1 LHKELE
7 EFYYLLESN
16 KLKEA
21 EELISNSL
29 LSNPD
34 DLLLL
39 NNYGTVLLLKND
51 FSNAITNFKKVV
63 ETKPELYQSYYSIAY
78 AYVKLFLFDEALIY
92 IKKYFE
98 YDLKNC
104 DAYNILG
111 IIFLEKNML
120 DEAIYNFN
128 KCIELKIDFVK
139 AYNSLGLAF
148 YKKKDFEKSI
158 FFFESGIK
166 FDPNFNILYFNLA
179 QSYSENNKYMQA
191 IKNVKIFLKKEPNH
205 LNGLSLLGN
214 CLVNIGKILEG
225 VEILKNSILL
235 TTDIESKKHIYKS
248 LLFSSN
254 YLEVFDFDEYRKNVN
269 NLTNLFSK
277 YPFKN
282 FVFRKIALNERSIKV
297 GFVSADFNNHAV
309 AMQILETL
317 RYLSNDLNF
326 ELYIYYNNEVE
337 DYVTEKFKKFIKNWK
352 RVFNI
357 NDNNLL
363 KIIRSDKIDILIDL
377 SGYSKG
383 NRSEVFFNRA
393 APIQISWL
401 GYLCSTGLKEID
413 YIFGDNNVLTKKEET
428 QFVEKIYKLNNTWTV
443 LSQPDIEISISK
455 NLPYLKNKYITFGS
469 FNNIL
474 KVNSKV
480 IQAWSKILCSILDA
494 KLILIDKRF
503 NERDFKEY
511 FIKLFINHGVKKEQ
525 LIFEGDYSRSDL
537 FEKYNSIDIA
547 LDTFPYN
554 GGTTS
559 LESFWMC
566 VPVLTKK
573 GNTFLS
579 KCGESLNITLGLDEW
594 ICNDEIDYINKAI
607 YMSKNIDKLQFV
619 KNYLFDNQKKFKL
632 FDSKNLAENL
642 SAAFNDIILTYNK
655 NA

>member
-7 EFYYLLESN
+7 EFYYLLENN
-16 KLKEA
+16 KIKEA
-21 EELISNSL
+21 EEFISNSL

-34 DLLLL
+34 DVLLL

-51 FSNAITNFKKVV
+51 FSNAITNFKKVI
-63 ETKPELYQSYYSIAY
+63 EIRPELYQSYYNIAY

-111 IIFLEKNML
+111 IILLEKNML

-148 YKKKDFEKSI
+148 YKKKDFNKSI

-179 QSYSENNKYMQA
+179 KTQAENNEYMQA
-191 IKNVKIFLKKEPNH
+191 IKNIKIFLEKEPNH
-205 LNGLSLLGN
+205 FKGLLLLGQ

-225 VEILKNSILL
+225 IEIIKSSILF
-235 TTDIESKKHIYKS
+235 TTDNESKKLIYNL
-248 LLFSSN
+248 LLFYSN
-254 YLEVFDFDEYRKNVN
+254 YLEDFNFGEYHENVS
-269 NLTNLFSK
+269 NLINLFAK
-277 YPFKN
+277 YTYEN

-309 AMQILETL
+309 ALQILEVL
-317 RYLSNDLNF
+317 RYLSNNTNF
-326 ELYIYYNNEVE
+326 DLYIYYNSEVE

-357 NDNNLL
+357 NDHNLL

-383 NRSEVFFNRA
+383 HRLEVFFNRA

-428 QFVEKIYKLNNTWTV
+428 QFVEKIYKLNSTWTV
-443 LSQPDIEISISK
+443 LSQPDIEISVSK

-474 KVNSKV
+474 KINSKV

-525 LIFEGDYSRSDL
+525 LIFEGDHSRSDL

-579 KCGESLNITLGLDEW
+579 KCGESLNISLGLDEW

-619 KNYLFDNQKKFKL
+619 KNYLFDNRKKFKL

-642 SAAFNDIILTYNK
+642 SAAFKDLILTYNK

>member
-1 LHKELE
+1 MHKELE

-34 DLLLL
+34 DFLLL

-51 FSNAITNFKKVV
+51 FSNAITNFKKVI
-63 ETKPELYQSYYSIAY
+63 EIRPELYQSYYNIAY
-78 AYVKLFLFDEALIY
+78 AYVRLFLFDEALIY

-104 DAYNILG
+104 DAYNIIG

-148 YKKKDFEKSI
+148 YKKKDFNKST

-179 QSYSENNKYMQA
+179 KSQAENDEYMQA
-191 IKNVKIFLKKEPNH
+191 IKNVKIFLEKEPNH
-205 LNGLSLLGN
+205 FKGLLLLGN

-225 VEILKNSILL
+225 IEILKSSILL
-235 TTDIESKKHIYKS
+235 TTDNESKKFIYNL
-248 LLFSSN
+248 LLFNSN
-254 YLEVFDFDEYRKNVN
+254 YLEDFNFDEYYVN
-269 NLTNLFSK
+269 ISNLINLFAK
-277 YPFKN
+277 YTYKN

-309 AMQILETL
+309 AIQILAVL
-317 RYLSNDLNF
+317 RYLSNDSNF
-326 ELYIYYNNEVE
+326 ELYIYYNSEAE

-357 NDNNLL
+357 SDHNLL

-383 NRSEVFFNRA
+383 NRLEVFFNRA

-443 LSQPDIEISISK
+443 LSQPDIEISVSK
-455 NLPYLKNKYITFGS
+455 SLPYLKNKYITFGC

-480 IQAWSKILCSILDA
+480 IQAWSKILCNILGA

-525 LIFEGDYSRSDL
+525 LIFEGDHSRSDL

-554 GGTTS
+554 GGTTT

-579 KCGESLNITLGLDEW
+579 KCGESLNISLGLDEW
-594 ICNDEIDYINKAI
+594 ICTDEIDYINKAI
-607 YMSKNIDKLQFV
+607 YMSKNIDKLQSV
-619 KNYLFDNQKKFKL
+619 KNYLFDNRKKFKI

-642 SAAFNDIILTYNK
+642 AVAFKDMILTYNG

>member
-7 EFYYLLESN
+7 EFYYLLENN

-21 EELISNSL
+21 EEFISNSL

-34 DLLLL
+34 DVLLL

-51 FSNAITNFKKVV
+51 FSNAITNFKKVI
-63 ETKPELYQSYYSIAY
+63 EIRPELYQSYYNIAY

-148 YKKKDFEKSI
+148 YKKKDFNKSI

-179 QSYSENNKYMQA
+179 KSQAENNEFMQA
-191 IKNVKIFLKKEPNH
+191 IKNVKIFLEKEPNH
-205 LNGLSLLGN
+205 FKGLLLLGN
-214 CLVNIGKILEG
+214 CVVNIGKILEG
-225 VEILKNSILL
+225 TEILKSSILF
-235 TTDIESKKHIYKS
+235 TTDNESKKFIYNL
-248 LLFSSN
+248 LLFYSN
-254 YLEVFDFDEYRKNVN
+254 YLEDFNFDEYQKNIS
-269 NLTNLFSK
+269 NLINLFAK
-277 YPFKN
+277 YTYKN

-309 AMQILETL
+309 ALQILEVL
-317 RYLSNDLNF
+317 RYLSNNSNF
-326 ELYIYYNNEVE
+326 DLYIYYNSEVV

-443 LSQPDIEISISK
+443 LSQPDIEISVSK

-480 IQAWSKILCSILDA
+480 IQAWSKILCSILEA

-525 LIFEGDYSRSDL
+525 LIFEGDHSRSDL

-619 KNYLFDNQKKFKL
+619 KNYLFDNRKEFKL

-642 SAAFNDIILTYNK
+642 EAAFKDMILTYNK

>member
-1 LHKELE
+1 MHKELE

-29 LSNPD
+29 LSNPND
-34 DLLLL
+34 FLLL

-51 FSNAITNFKKVV
+51 FSNAITNFKKVI
-63 ETKPELYQSYYSIAY
+63 EIRPELYQSYYNIAY
-78 AYVKLFLFDEALIY
+78 AYVRLFLFDEALIY

-120 DEAIYNFN
+120 DEAIDNFN
-128 KCIELKIDFVK
+128 RCIELRIDFVK

-148 YKKKDFEKSI
+148 LKKKDFQKSI
-158 FFFESGIK
+158 FFFETGIK

-179 QSYSENNKYMQA
+179 KSYAENNKYMQA
-191 IKNVKIFLKKEPNH
+191 IKNIKIFLEKEPHH
-205 LNGLSLLGN
+205 LKGLLFLGN
-214 CLVNIGKILEG
+214 CLVNTGKILEG
-225 VEILKNSILL
+225 VEILKSNILL
-235 TTDIESKKHIYKS
+235 ITDIEFKKHIYKL
-248 LLFSSN
+248 LLFYSQ
-254 YLEVFDFDEYRKNVN
+254 YLEVFNFDEYYENIS

-277 YPFKN
+277 YPYKN
-282 FVFRKIALNERSIKV
+282 FVFGKIALNERLIKV

-309 AMQILETL
+309 ANQILDVF
-317 RYLSNDLNF
+317 RYLSNDSNF
-326 ELYIYYNNEVE
+326 ELYIYYNSEV
-337 DYVTEKFKKFIKNWK
+337 DDHITEKFKKYVKNW
-352 RVFNI
+352 RSVFKI
-357 NDNNLL
+357 DNYNLI

-377 SGYSKG
+377 SGYSKAD
-383 NRSEVFFNRA
+383 RMEVFFNRA

-413 YIFGDNNVLTKKEET
+413 YVFGDNNVITKKEET
-428 QFVEKIYKLNNTWTV
+428 QFVEKIYKLNNTWAV
-443 LSQPDIEISISK
+443 LSEPDIEISVSK

-480 IQAWSKILCSILDA
+480 IQTWSKILCSILDA

-503 NERDFKEY
+503 NEREFKEY
-511 FIKLFINHGVKKEQ
+511 FIELFINHGVKKEQ
-525 LIFEGDYSRSDL
+525 LIFEADHSRSDL

-554 GGTTS
+554 GMTTT

-619 KNYLFDNQKKFKL
+619 KNYLFDNRKKLKL
-632 FDSKNLAENL
+632 FDSENLAENL
-642 SAAFNDIILTYNK
+642 SAAFKDMILTYNK

>member
-1 LHKELE
+1 LHKQLE

-21 EELISNSL
+21 EEFISNSL

-34 DLLLL
+34 DALLLS
-39 NNYGTVLLLKND
+39 NYGTVLLLKND
-51 FSNAITNFKKVV
+51 FSNAIINFKKVI
-63 ETKPELYQSYYSIAY
+63 EIKPELYQSYYNIAY
-78 AYVKLFLFDEALIY
+78 AYVRLFLYDEALIY

-104 DAYNILG
+104 DAYNVLG
-111 IIFLEKNML
+111 IILLEKNKL

-128 KCIELKIDFVK
+128 KCIELEIDFVK
-139 AYNSLGLAF
+139 AYNGLGLAF

-158 FFFESGIK
+158 FFLKNGTK

-179 QSYSENNKYMQA
+179 KSYLKNDEFMA
-191 IKNVKIFLKKEPNH
+191 AFKNVKIFLEKEPN
-205 LNGLSLLGN
+205 NIQGLSLLGN
-214 CLVNIGKILEG
+214 YLVNIGKILEG
-225 VEILKNSILL
+225 IEILKSTILL
-235 TTDIESKKHIYKS
+235 ATDVEAKKNIYKD
-248 LLFSSN
+248 LLFYFN
-254 YLEVFDFDEYRKNVN
+254 YLEDFNFNEYNEN
-269 NLTNLFSK
+269 INHLTNLFMK
-277 YPFKN
+277 YSDKDFA
-282 FVFRKIALNERSIKV
+282 FGRIELNYKLIKV

-309 AMQILETL
+309 AFQILDVL
-317 RYLSNDLNF
+317 KYLSKNLNL
-326 ELYIYYNNEVE
+326 ELYIYHNSDLE
-337 DYVTEKFKKFIKNWK
+337 DHFTEKFKRYIKNWK
-352 RVFNI
+352 NIFNI
-357 NDNNLL
+357 DDCSTL
-363 KIIRSDKIDILIDL
+363 KLIRSDKIDILIDL
-377 SGYSKG
+377 SGYTKG
-383 NRSEVFFNRA
+383 NRLEVFFNRA

-401 GYLCSTGLKEID
+401 GYLCSTGLKNID
-413 YIFGDNNVLTKKEET
+413 YVFGDNNVITKKEET

-443 LSQPDIEISISK
+443 LSQPDFKIPVSK

-480 IQAWSKILCSILDA
+480 IQAWSRILCNIMESKI
-494 KLILIDKRF
+494 ILIDKRF
-503 NERDFKEY
+503 KERDFKEY
-511 FIKLFINHGVKKEQ
+511 FINLFINHGVKKEQ
-525 LIFEGDYSRSDL
+525 LIFEGHHYRSDL
-537 FEKYNSIDIA
+537 FEKYNSIDIV

-566 VPVLTKK
+566 VPLLTIK

-594 ICNDEIDYINKAI
+594 ICHDEIDYINKAI
-607 YMSKNIDKLQFV
+607 YMSQNIDKLQSV
-619 KNYLFDNQKKFKL
+619 KNYLFDNRKKFKI

-642 SAAFNDIILTYNK
+642 SVAFKDMVLTYND

>member
-1 LHKELE
+1 MHKQLE

-21 EELISNSL
+21 EEFISNSL

-34 DLLLL
+34 DVLLL

-51 FSNAITNFKKVV
+51 FSNAIINFKKVI
-63 ETKPELYQSYYSIAY
+63 EIKPELYQSYYNIAY
-78 AYVKLFLFDEALIY
+78 AYVRLFLYDEALIY

-111 IIFLEKNML
+111 IILLEKNIL

-128 KCIELKIDFVK
+128 KCIELEIDFVK
-139 AYNSLGLAF
+139 AYNGLGLAF

-158 FFFESGIK
+158 FFFENGIK

-179 QSYSENNKYMQA
+179 KSYFENDQFMQA
-191 IKNVKIFLKKEPNH
+191 IKYVKIFLEKEPNH
-205 LNGLSLLGN
+205 IQGLLLLGN
-214 CLVNIGKILEG
+214 YLVNTGKILEG
-225 VEILKNSILL
+225 IEILKSTILL
-235 TTDIESKKHIYKS
+235 ITDVEFKRNIYKD
-248 LLFSSN
+248 LLFYSN
-254 YLEVFDFDEYRKNVN
+254 YLEDFNFDEYNEN
-269 NLTNLFSK
+269 ISNLINLFTK
-277 YPFKN
+277 YSDKD
-282 FVFRKIALNERSIKV
+282 FVFGKIVLNEKLIKV

-309 AMQILETL
+309 ANQILDVL
-317 RYLSNDLNF
+317 KYLSKNLNL
-326 ELYIYYNNEVE
+326 ELYIYYNSDVE
-337 DYVTEKFKKFIKNWK
+337 DDFTEKFKRYIKNWK
-352 RVFNI
+352 NIFNI
-357 NDNNLL
+357 DEYNTL
-363 KIIRSDKIDILIDL
+363 KLISSDKIDILIDL

-383 NRSEVFFNRA
+383 NRLEVFFNRA

-413 YIFGDNNVLTKKEET
+413 YVIGDNNVITKKEEI

-443 LSQPDIEISISK
+443 LSQPDIEVSVSK

-474 KVNSKV
+474 KINSKV
-480 IQAWSKILCSILDA
+480 IQAWSRILYNVLES

-503 NERDFKEY
+503 KEKDFKEY
-511 FIKLFINHGVKKEQ
+511 FNKKFINYGIKKEQ
-525 LIFEGDYSRSDL
+525 LIFEGHHSRSDL
-537 FEKYNSIDIA
+537 LEKYNSIDIA

-594 ICNDEIDYINKAI
+594 ICHDEIDYINKAI
-607 YMSKNIDKLQFV
+607 YMSKNIDKLQSV
-619 KNYLFDNQKKFKL
+619 KNYLFDNRKKFKI

-642 SAAFNDIILTYNK
+642 AVAFKDMTLTYNG

>member
-1 LHKELE
+1 MHKELE
-7 EFYYLLESN
+7 EFYYLLENN
-16 KLKEA
+16 KIKEA
-21 EELISNSL
+21 EEFISNSL

-34 DLLLL
+34 DVLLL

-51 FSNAITNFKKVV
+51 FSNAITNFKKVI
-63 ETKPELYQSYYSIAY
+63 EIRPELYQSYYNIAY

-111 IIFLEKNML
+111 IILLEKNML

-148 YKKKDFEKSI
+148 YKKKDFNKSI

-179 QSYSENNKYMQA
+179 KTQAENNEYMQA
-191 IKNVKIFLKKEPNH
+191 IKNIKIFLEKEPNH
-205 LNGLSLLGN
+205 FKGLLLLGQ

-225 VEILKNSILL
+225 IEIIKSSILF
-235 TTDIESKKHIYKS
+235 TTDNESKKLIYNL
-248 LLFSSN
+248 LLFYSN
-254 YLEVFDFDEYRKNVN
+254 YLEDFNFGEYHENVS
-269 NLTNLFSK
+269 NLINLFAK
-277 YPFKN
+277 YTYEN

-309 AMQILETL
+309 ALQILEVL
-317 RYLSNDLNF
+317 RYLSNNTNF
-326 ELYIYYNNEVE
+326 DLYIYYNSEVE

-357 NDNNLL
+357 NDHNLL

-383 NRSEVFFNRA
+383 HRLEVFFNRA

-443 LSQPDIEISISK
+443 LSQPDIEISVSK

-474 KVNSKV
+474 KINSKV

-525 LIFEGDYSRSDL
+525 LIFEGDHSRSDL

-579 KCGESLNITLGLDEW
+579 KCGESLNISLGLDEW

-619 KNYLFDNQKKFKL
+619 KNYLFDNRKKFKL

-642 SAAFNDIILTYNK
+642 SAAFKDLILTYNK

>member
-29 LSNPD
+29 LSNPND
-34 DLLLL
+34 FLLL

-51 FSNAITNFKKVV
+51 FSNAITNFKKVI
-63 ETKPELYQSYYSIAY
+63 EIRPELYQSYYNIAY
-78 AYVKLFLFDEALIY
+78 AYVRLFLFDEALIY

-120 DEAIYNFN
+120 DEAIDNFN
-128 KCIELKIDFVK
+128 RCIELRIDFVK

-148 YKKKDFEKSI
+148 LKKKDFQKSI
-158 FFFESGIK
+158 FFFETGIK

-179 QSYSENNKYMQA
+179 KSYAENNKYMQA
-191 IKNVKIFLKKEPNH
+191 IKNIKIFLEKEPHH
-205 LNGLSLLGN
+205 LKGLLFLGN
-214 CLVNIGKILEG
+214 CLVNTGKILEG
-225 VEILKNSILL
+225 VEILKSNILL
-235 TTDIESKKHIYKS
+235 ITDIEFKKHIYKL
-248 LLFSSN
+248 LLFYSQ
-254 YLEVFDFDEYRKNVN
+254 YLEVFNFDEYYENIS

-277 YPFKN
+277 YPYKN
-282 FVFRKIALNERSIKV
+282 FVFGKIALNERLIKV

-309 AMQILETL
+309 ANQILDVF
-317 RYLSNDLNF
+317 RYLSNDSNF
-326 ELYIYYNNEVE
+326 ELYIYYNSEV
-337 DYVTEKFKKFIKNWK
+337 DDHITEKFKKYVKNW
-352 RVFNI
+352 RSVFKI
-357 NDNNLL
+357 DNYNLI

-377 SGYSKG
+377 SGYSKAD
-383 NRSEVFFNRA
+383 RMEVFFNRA

-413 YIFGDNNVLTKKEET
+413 YVFGDNNVITKKEET
-428 QFVEKIYKLNNTWTV
+428 QFVEKIYKLNNTWAV
-443 LSQPDIEISISK
+443 LSEPDIEISVSK

-480 IQAWSKILCSILDA
+480 IQTWSKILCSILDA

-503 NERDFKEY
+503 NEREFKEY
-511 FIKLFINHGVKKEQ
+511 FIELFINHGVKKEQ
-525 LIFEGDYSRSDL
+525 LIFEADHSRSDL

-554 GGTTS
+554 GMTTT

-619 KNYLFDNQKKFKL
+619 KNYLFDNRKKLKL
-632 FDSKNLAENL
+632 FDSENLAENL
-642 SAAFNDIILTYNK
+642 SAAFKDMILTYNK

>member
-1 LHKELE
+1 MNKELE

-21 EELISNSL
+21 EELIFNSL
-29 LSNPD
+29 LANPD
-34 DLLLL
+34 DFLLL

-51 FSNAITNFKKVV
+51 FSNAITNFKKVI
-63 ETKPELYQSYYSIAY
+63 EIRPELYQSYYNIAY
-78 AYVKLFLFDEALIY
+78 AYVRLFLFDEALIY

-104 DAYNILG
+104 DAYNIRG
-111 IIFLEKNML
+111 IIILEKNML

-128 KCIELKIDFVK
+128 KCIELEIDFIK
-139 AYNSLGLAF
+139 AYNSLGLA
-148 YKKKDFEKSI
+148 YLKKKDFEKSI

-166 FDPNFNILYFNLA
+166 FDPNFNVLYFNLA
-179 QSYSENNKYMQA
+179 KSYDENNKYIQA
-191 IKNVKIFLKKEPNH
+191 IKNVKIFLEKEPNH
-205 LNGLSLLGN
+205 LKGQLFLGN
-214 CLVNIGKILEG
+214 CLVKTGKILEG
-225 VEILKNSILL
+225 IDILRSNILFI
-235 TTDIESKKHIYKS
+235 TDIEFKKHIYKL
-248 LLFSSN
+248 LLFYSS
-254 YLEVFDFDEYRKNVN
+254 YLEVFNFDEYHENIS
-269 NLTNLFSK
+269 NLKKLFSK
-277 YPFKN
+277 YPYKN
-282 FVFRKIALNERSIKV
+282 FVFEKIAVNERLIKV

-309 AMQILETL
+309 ANQILDVL
-317 RYLSNDLNF
+317 RYLSNDSNF
-326 ELYIYYNNEVE
+326 ELYIYYNSEAD
-337 DYVTEKFKKFIKNWK
+337 DYITEKFKKYVKNWR
-352 RVFNI
+352 RVFKI
-357 NDNNLL
+357 DDYNLI

-383 NRSEVFFNRA
+383 DRVEVFFNRA

-401 GYLCSTGLKEID
+401 GYLSSTGLKEID
-413 YIFGDNNVLTKKEET
+413 YVFGDNNALTKKEET

-443 LSQPDIEISISK
+443 LSKPDIEISVSK

-480 IQAWSKILCSILDA
+480 IQTWSKILCSILDA

-503 NERDFKEY
+503 NEKDFKEY
-511 FIKLFINHGVKKEQ
+511 FIKLFINHGAKKEQ
-525 LIFEGDYSRSDL
+525 LIFEGDHSRSDL

-594 ICNDEIDYINKAI
+594 ICHDEIDYINKAI
-607 YMSKNIDKLQFV
+607 YMSKNIDKLQSV
-619 KNYLFDNQKKFKL
+619 KNYLFDNRKKFKI

-642 SAAFNDIILTYNK
+642 TAAFKDMILTYNG

>member
-1 LHKELE
+1 MHKQLE

-21 EELISNSL
+21 EEFISNSL

-34 DLLLL
+34 DALLLS
-39 NNYGTVLLLKND
+39 NYGTVLLLKND
-51 FSNAITNFKKVV
+51 FSNAIINFKKVI
-63 ETKPELYQSYYSIAY
+63 EIKPELYQSYYNIAY
-78 AYVKLFLFDEALIY
+78 AYVRLFLYDEALIY

-104 DAYNILG
+104 DAYNVLG
-111 IIFLEKNML
+111 IILLEKNKL

-128 KCIELKIDFVK
+128 KCIELEIDFVK
-139 AYNSLGLAF
+139 AYNGLGLAF

-158 FFFESGIK
+158 FFLKNGTK

-179 QSYSENNKYMQA
+179 KSYLKNDEFMA
-191 IKNVKIFLKKEPNH
+191 AFKNVKIFLEKEPN
-205 LNGLSLLGN
+205 NIQGLSLLGN
-214 CLVNIGKILEG
+214 YLVNIGKILEG
-225 VEILKNSILL
+225 IEILKSTILL
-235 TTDIESKKHIYKS
+235 ATDVEAKKNIYKD
-248 LLFSSN
+248 LLFYFN
-254 YLEVFDFDEYRKNVN
+254 YLEDFNFNEYNEN
-269 NLTNLFSK
+269 INHLTNLFMK
-277 YPFKN
+277 YSDKDFA
-282 FVFRKIALNERSIKV
+282 FGRIELNYKLIKV

-309 AMQILETL
+309 AFQILDVL
-317 RYLSNDLNF
+317 KYLSKNLNL
-326 ELYIYYNNEVE
+326 ELYIYHNSDLE
-337 DYVTEKFKKFIKNWK
+337 DHFTEKFKRYIKNWK
-352 RVFNI
+352 NIFNI
-357 NDNNLL
+357 DDCSTL
-363 KIIRSDKIDILIDL
+363 KLIRSDKIDILIDL
-377 SGYSKG
+377 SGYTKG
-383 NRSEVFFNRA
+383 NRLEVFFNRA

-401 GYLCSTGLKEID
+401 GYLCSTGLKNID
-413 YIFGDNNVLTKKEET
+413 YVFGDNNVITKKEET

-443 LSQPDIEISISK
+443 LSQPDFKIPVSK

-480 IQAWSKILCSILDA
+480 IQAWSRILCNIMESKI
-494 KLILIDKRF
+494 ILIDKRF
-503 NERDFKEY
+503 KERDFKEY
-511 FIKLFINHGVKKEQ
+511 FINLFINHGVKKEQ
-525 LIFEGDYSRSDL
+525 LIFEGFHYRSDL
-537 FEKYNSIDIA
+537 FEKYNSIDIV

-566 VPVLTKK
+566 VPLLTIK

-594 ICNDEIDYINKAI
+594 ICHDEIDYINKAI
-607 YMSKNIDKLQFV
+607 YMSQNIDKLQSV
-619 KNYLFDNQKKFKL
+619 KNYLFDNRKKFKI

-642 SAAFNDIILTYNK
+642 SVAFKDMVLTYND

>member
-1 LHKELE
+1 MHKELE
-7 EFYYLLESN
+7 EFYYLLENN
-16 KLKEA
+16 KIKEA
-21 EELISNSL
+21 EEFISNSL

-34 DLLLL
+34 DVLLL

-51 FSNAITNFKKVV
+51 FSNAITNFKKVI
-63 ETKPELYQSYYSIAY
+63 EIRPELYQSYYNIAY

-111 IIFLEKNML
+111 IILLEKNML

-148 YKKKDFEKSI
+148 YKKKDFNKSI

-179 QSYSENNKYMQA
+179 KTQAENNEYMQA
-191 IKNVKIFLKKEPNH
+191 IKNIKIFLEKEPNH
-205 LNGLSLLGN
+205 FKGLLLLGQ

-225 VEILKNSILL
+225 IEIIKSSILF
-235 TTDIESKKHIYKS
+235 TTDNESKKLIYNL
-248 LLFSSN
+248 LLFYSN
-254 YLEVFDFDEYRKNVN
+254 YLEDFNFGEYHENVS
-269 NLTNLFSK
+269 NLINLFAK
-277 YPFKN
+277 YTYEN

-309 AMQILETL
+309 ALQILEVL
-317 RYLSNDLNF
+317 RYLSNNTNF
-326 ELYIYYNNEVE
+326 DLYIYYNSEVE

-357 NDNNLL
+357 NDHNLL

-383 NRSEVFFNRA
+383 HRLEVFFNRA

-428 QFVEKIYKLNNTWTV
+428 QFVEKIYKLNSTWTV
-443 LSQPDIEISISK
+443 LSQPDIEISVSK

-474 KVNSKV
+474 KINSKV

-525 LIFEGDYSRSDL
+525 LIFEGDHSRSDL

-579 KCGESLNITLGLDEW
+579 KCGESLNISLGLDEW

-619 KNYLFDNQKKFKL
+619 KNYLFDNRKKFKL

-642 SAAFNDIILTYNK
+642 SAAFKDLILTYNK